1 MRHASRLPGSRLLH
15 GSLLLAALLAGCVRL
30 IAGFDEQTRNEILA
44 DARLVDRFYG
54 ELLETDE
61 AKRPYVASA
70 PRYVQ
75 VETELR
81 ALVLRNEARPLN
93 QDSTDIARKI
103 LLLWQQTKDLH
114 KRRDGYPG
122 GSARLD
128 RESFGRLFLYA
139 LTAEQAKPGEGDRS
153 RAETGLRAP

>member
-1 MRHASRLPGSRLLH
+1 MRHVSHIPGSRRLH
-15 GSLLLAALLAGCVRL
+15 GTLLLAALLAGCVRL

-44 DARLVDRFYG
+44 DARAVDRFYG
-54 ELLETDE
+54 DLLETDA
-61 AKRPYVASA
+61 AKRPYPASA

-75 VETELR
+75 IETDLR

-93 QDSTDIARKI
+93 QDSTDIARKT

-114 KRRDGYPG
+114 KKRDGYPD

-139 LTAEQAKPGEGDRS
+139 LTAEQAKPGEGDR
-153 RAETGLRAP
+153 AVAGAGTQAP